1 MQYVAAMGYD
11 FYDNVRCASQ
21 GMTHSLFIV
30 AGEAAMY
37 VIKDI
42 KWKREL
48 YS

>member
-11 FYDNVRCASQ
+11 FYYNVRCASQ
-21 GMTHSLFIV
+21 GITLSLFIL

-42 KWKREL
+42 KWEKEL